1 MQLSYMKIYTKT
13 GDKGKTKLV
22 DGASVDKSDL
32 RVEAYGCVD
41 ELNSYLGVV
50 RSQIILLI
58 EDSTGSDFSA
68 NDMNEWSV
76 FEKELEIIQNQLFSV
91 GSLLA
96 TGERAVF
103 DKLPQIRTEHNEQL
117 EKWIDQYSAPLP
129 ALKNFI
135 LPSGHLIASHL
146 HVARTVCRRAE
157 RRATEILMTA
167 SHYDLVLIY
176 LNRLS
181 DLLFTWARWANLK
194 TSVGETI
201 WKKENV

>member
-1 MQLSYMKIYTKT
+1 MQLTYMKIYTKT

-22 DGASVDKSDL
+22 DGASVEKNDL

-50 RSQIILLI
+50 RSHIMLMI
-58 EDSTGSDFSA
+58 EDSPNSIASDL
-68 NDMNEWSV
+68 NDWSQL
-76 FEKELEIIQNQLFSV
+76 ESELELIQNQLFSV

-103 DKLPQIRTEHNEQL
+103 DKLPQIRLEHIEKL
-117 EKWIDQYSAPLP
+117 EKWINQYSASLP

-135 LPSGHLIASHL
+135 LPAGHLIASHL
-146 HVARTVCRRAE
+146 HVSRTVCRRAE
-157 RRATEILMTA
+157 RRATEIFMTGP
-167 SHYDLVLIY
+167 HYDLVLIY

-194 TSVGETI
+194 NTVNETI
-201 WKKENV
+201 WKKEND

>member
-1 MQLSYMKIYTKT
+1 MKIYTKT

-22 DGASVDKSDL
+22 DGTSVNKSDL

-58 EDSTGSDFSA
+58 EDSTDSDFTAS
-68 NDMNEWSV
+68 DINEWSI
-76 FEKELEIIQNQLFSV
+76 FESELEVIQNQLFSV

-96 TGERAVF
+96 TGERDVF
-103 DKLPQIRTEHNEQL
+103 DQLPQIHFDHNGQL
-117 EKWIDQYSAPLP
+117 EKWIDHYSAPLP

-135 LPSGHLIASHL
+135 LPAGHLISSHL
-146 HVARTVCRRAE
+146 HVARTICRRAE
-157 RRATEILMTA
+157 RRTTEILLA
-167 SHYDLVLIY
+167 APHYDHVFIY

-194 TSVGETI
+194 TSATETI